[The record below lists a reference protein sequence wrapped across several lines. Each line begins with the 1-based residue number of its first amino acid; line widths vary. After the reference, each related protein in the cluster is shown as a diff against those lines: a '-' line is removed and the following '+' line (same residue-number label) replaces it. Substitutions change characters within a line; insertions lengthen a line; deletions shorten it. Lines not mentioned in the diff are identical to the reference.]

1 MRCCRICPGRFLGD
15 TSVWLAMA
23 SIMATFDIRKVR
35 DSAGREVT
43 PPPEFLSGSVRYAYT
58 RISRVIFTLPHARTD
73 RHPAPFSCVIQPR
86 SEKSAE
92 LVSHESQQGSV

>member
-1 MRCCRICPGRFLGD
+1 
-15 TSVWLAMA
+15 MA

-35 DSAGREVT
+35 DSVGREVT
-43 PPPEFLSGSVRYAYT
+43 PPPDFLSGSVRYAHT
-58 RISRVIFTLPHARTD
+58 RITRVVYALFHARTN

-92 LVSHESQQGSV
+92 LVSHESQQNSV